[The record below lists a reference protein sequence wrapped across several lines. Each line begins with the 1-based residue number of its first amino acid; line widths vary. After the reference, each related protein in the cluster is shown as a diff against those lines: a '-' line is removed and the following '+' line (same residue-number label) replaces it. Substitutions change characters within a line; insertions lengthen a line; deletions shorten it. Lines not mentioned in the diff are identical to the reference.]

1 MRILHFFV
9 PCLRKETFKLLMED
23 TFLVAARKK
32 LRAAKE
38 SLKKLPS
45 KLTKTNAQHLLH
57 QFKQS
62 KKAKLATTLGICA
75 FGLYTFW
82 PAPAAPKMA
91 TPEHQVT
98 QKTSDK
104 MYFGMNAN
112 NLCVDEYLIKSGETL
127 SGILD
132 NHGVASNKVE
142 ELVKACS
149 EKFDLRAIRPGQML
163 AFAYEGADER
173 PSKMVFRPDIYHYYT
188 MEFKDSAIV
197 TETIKPVKLVHKEA
211 SGVIESNLW
220 NAMKTSGASDELA
233 DYLGDVL
240 AWTVD
245 FYHLYRGDEFKILYT
260 EKQIDGQPV
269 GVESIEAAYYKQLD
283 IPYYVFKY
291 DSEKYNNE
299 YYDEEGRPA
308 RRAFLKAPVK
318 YSRISSR
325 FSRRRF
331 HPVLKRNK
339 AHLGTDFAAPRGTPV
354 FATANGVVSRAGRTR
369 GNGNFVKIKHND
381 TYSTQYLHFT
391 RIAKGIRPGVA
402 VKQGQTIGYVGS
414 TGLATGPHVCYRFW
428 KNGRQVDPLRQKL
441 PSPPP
446 MDKED
451 LPQYMVYMDSVK
463 VILDKVPVSQP
474 EKTPDVI
481 TASVKP

>member
-1 MRILHFFV
+1 
-9 PCLRKETFKLLMED
+9 MED

-32 LRAAKE
+32 IRAAKE
-38 SLKKLPS
+38 SLMKLPS
-45 KLTKTNAQHLLH
+45 KITKKNALHLVH
-57 QFKQS
+57 HFKQS
-62 KKAKLATTLGICA
+62 KKVKLAATLGICA

-82 PAPAAPKMA
+82 PTPVEQNIAVAQVVEAKAP
-91 TPEHQVT
+91 
-98 QKTSDK
+98 DK
-104 MYFGMNAN
+104 YYYGMVAN
-112 NLCVDEYLIKSGETL
+112 DLCIDEYIIKSGETL
-127 SGILD
+127 SGIFD
-132 NHGVASNKVE
+132 SHGIESDKVE
-142 ELVKACS
+142 DLVKACS
-149 EKFDLRAIRPGQML
+149 EEFDLRGIRPGQML
-163 AFAYEGADER
+163 AFAYNGLDER
-173 PSKMVFRPDIYHYYT
+173 PTKMVFRPNIYHYYT
-188 MEFKDSAIV
+188 MEFKDSV
-197 TETIKPVKLVHKEA
+197 TIAETVKPVKLVHKEA

-245 FYHLYRGDEFKILYT
+245 FYHLYHGDEFKILYT

-291 DSEKYNNE
+291 EGDKYNNE

-331 HPVLKRNK
+331 HPVLKRHK
-339 AHLGTDFAAPRGTPV
+339 SHLGTDFAAPRGTPV
-354 FATANGVVSRAGRTR
+354 FATANGVISKAGRTR
-369 GNGNFVKIKHND
+369 GNGNYVKVKHND

-446 MDKED
+446 MAKED
-451 LPQYMVYMDSVK
+451 LPQYLTYMDSVK
-463 VILDKVPVSQP
+463 VILDKVEVIKSGP
-474 EKTPDVI
+474 TPDVI
-481 TASVKP
+481 TAAVKP